1 MASVELPLSTGQTET
16 EQNARRQLFTIE
28 ATAAARMIL
37 GIDNIGLAVQ
47 NLAHSVVFYE
57 KLGFLKTFENERG

>member
-1 MASVELPLSTGQTET
+1 MRGSFWP
-16 EQNARRQLFTIE
+16 FTIE
-28 ATAAARMIL
+28 TTATAKMIL

-47 NLAHSVVFYE
+47 DLARSVVFYE